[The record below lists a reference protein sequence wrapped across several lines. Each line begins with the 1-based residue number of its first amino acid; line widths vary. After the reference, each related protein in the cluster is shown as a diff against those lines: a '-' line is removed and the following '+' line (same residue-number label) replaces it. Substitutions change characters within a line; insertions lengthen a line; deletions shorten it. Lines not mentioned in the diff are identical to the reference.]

1 MEYMAF
7 LNLIRANIEP
17 SILAGKKRPIFSIIS
32 MGQESL
38 KLKGFL
44 KLYHQSLQLTY
55 FIKTQIMLASRRQFL
70 SQTSLLL
77 AGAAI
82 TPKSVFAFDK
92 NATVLGV
99 QLYSVR
105 EDMKK
110 DPLGTLKQLSAMGYK
125 SVEHANYIDRKF
137 YGYSAKA
144 FRKILDDL
152 GLKMPSGHTVMERTH
167 WDQTK
172 KDFTDAWKYTVEDAA
187 VVGQKYVISPW
198 LDEGLR
204 KTYDGLLAYM
214 EVFNKSG
221 ELCKKSGM
229 KFGYHNHNFEFS
241 VKLNNQKLFDIMIK
255 HTDPS
260 LVAQQLDIGN
270 MYGAGGRA
278 LEIVKQYPGRFELMH
293 VKDEIK
299 TPTKG
304 EMEDGYES
312 TVLGKGVVGVKE
324 IIDLGKKIGGT
335 VHFVVE
341 QESYQQLTPL
351 QSMKA
356 DIEIMHK
363 WGY

>member
-1 MEYMAF
+1 
-7 LNLIRANIEP
+7 
-17 SILAGKKRPIFSIIS
+17 
-32 MGQESL
+32 
-38 KLKGFL
+38 
-44 KLYHQSLQLTY
+44 
-55 FIKTQIMLASRRQFL
+55 MLASRRKFL
-70 SQTSLLL
+70 TQSGMLL
-77 AGAAI
+77 AGAAAL
-82 TPKSVFAFDK
+82 PHQLLANFAS
-92 NATVLGV
+92 NSVLGV

-110 DPLGTLKQLSAMGYK
+110 DPLGTLKQLAAMGYK
-125 SVEHANYIDRKF
+125 NVEHANYINRKF
-137 YGYSAKA
+137 YGYTAKE
-144 FRKILDDL
+144 FKKILDDL

-167 WDQTK
+167 WDPSK
-172 KDFTDAWKYTVEDAA
+172 KDFTASWKYTVEDAA
-187 VVGQKYVISPW
+187 IVGQQYVISPW
-198 LDEGLR
+198 LDEELR

-214 EVFNKSG
+214 DVFNKSG

-241 VKLNNQKLFDIMIK
+241 TKLNNQKVFDIMVK

-299 TPTKG
+299 TATKG

-324 IIDLGKKIGGT
+324 VIDQGRKTGGT
-335 VHFVVE
+335 IHFVVE

-356 DIEIMHK
+356 DFDMMRQ

>member
-1 MEYMAF
+1 
-7 LNLIRANIEP
+7 
-17 SILAGKKRPIFSIIS
+17 
-32 MGQESL
+32 
-38 KLKGFL
+38 
-44 KLYHQSLQLTY
+44 
-55 FIKTQIMLASRRQFL
+55 MLASRRKFL
-70 SQTSLLL
+70 TQSGMLL
-77 AGAAI
+77 AGAAAL
-82 TPKSVFAFDK
+82 PHQLLANFAS
-92 NATVLGV
+92 NSVLGV

-110 DPLGTLKQLSAMGYK
+110 DPLGTLKQLAAMGYK
-125 SVEHANYIDRKF
+125 NVEHANYINRKF
-137 YGYSAKA
+137 YGYTAKE
-144 FRKILDDL
+144 FKKILDDM
-152 GLKMPSGHTVMERTH
+152 GMKMPSGHTVMERTH
-167 WDQTK
+167 WDPSK
-172 KDFTDAWKYTVEDAA
+172 KDFTASWKYTIEDAA
-187 VVGQKYVISPW
+187 IVGQQYVISPW
-198 LDEGLR
+198 LDEELR

-241 VKLNNQKLFDIMIK
+241 TKLNNQKVFDIMVK

-299 TPTKG
+299 TATKG

-312 TVLGKGVVGVKE
+312 TVLGKGVVGVKDV
-324 IIDLGKKIGGT
+324 IDQGRKTGGT

-356 DIEIMHK
+356 DFDIMRK

>member
-1 MEYMAF
+1 
-7 LNLIRANIEP
+7 
-17 SILAGKKRPIFSIIS
+17 
-32 MGQESL
+32 
-38 KLKGFL
+38 
-44 KLYHQSLQLTY
+44 
-55 FIKTQIMLASRRQFL
+55 MLASRRKFL
-70 SQTSLLL
+70 TQSGMLL
-77 AGAAI
+77 AGAAVL
-82 TPKSVFAFDK
+82 PHQLLANFAS
-92 NATVLGV
+92 NSVLGV

-110 DPLGTLKQLSAMGYK
+110 DPLGTLKQLAAMGYK
-125 SVEHANYIDRKF
+125 NVEHANYINRKF
-137 YGYSAKA
+137 YGYTAKE
-144 FRKILDDL
+144 FKKILDDM

-167 WDQTK
+167 WDPSK
-172 KDFTDAWKYTVEDAA
+172 KDFTASWKYTVEDAA
-187 VVGQKYVISPW
+187 IVGQQYVISPW
-198 LDEGLR
+198 LDEELR

-214 EVFNKSG
+214 DVFNKSG

-241 VKLNNQKLFDIMIK
+241 TKLNNQKVFDIMVK
-255 HTDPS
+255 HTDPL

-299 TPTKG
+299 TATKG

-324 IIDLGKKIGGT
+324 VIDQGRKTGGT
-335 VHFVVE
+335 IHFVVE
-341 QESYQQLTPL
+341 QESYQEFTPL

-356 DIEIMHK
+356 DYDIMRK